1 MADEGSDGWPSYGTN
16 EDKEYRFRPIQGKS
30 LRFRVKAPHDGH
42 LSFSPVGEDTD
53 DMFEVFIGAWEN
65 AASAIRFKK
74 GDDLV
79 KVDTPDI
86 LHGDEVREFWVTFDD
101 DHVRVGRGGEWV
113 PFMEATLPEHLDV
126 AFYGY
131 STGWGAIG
139 WWQFYH
145 ERVLHTED
153 CDTYNYQPIYGTSLV
168 FSVSC
173 GNDAH
178 IALTSGPEDT
188 EKMYEIFLGGWE
200 NQKSAIRLNKDRD
213 QTVTVV
219 ETPSFLCADDEK
231 TFYITF
237 KDGVFRVGQQGNL
250 EPFMEYTHTEPYKIT
265 HYGYCTA
272 WGATGKWKLEL

>member
-16 EDKEYRFRPIQGKS
+16 EDKEYRFRPIQGKA
-30 LRFRVKAPHDGH
+30 LRFRVKAPHDCH

-86 LHGDEVREFWVTFDD
+86 VNGDEVREFWVTFDD
-101 DHVRVGRGGEWV
+101 DHVRVGRGGEWE

-145 ERVLHTED
+145 ERILNTED
-153 CDTYNYQPIYGTSLV
+153 CDTYNYQPIYGTSLI

-213 QTVTVV
+213 QTVVVV
-219 ETPSFLCADDEK
+219 ETPSFLCADNEK
-231 TFYITF
+231 TFYVTF
-237 KDGVFRVGQQGNL
+237 KNGVIRVGEQGNL
-250 EPFMEYTHTEPYKIT
+250 EPFMEYTHPEPFPVT